1 MIRLIIPHPEQGEGP
16 EIPGAGWYGDDLI
29 HDITILVY
37 SNLDVVFGL
46 FQTYEVDLFS
56 LQKGELE
63 SVCYNAAAEIVEYL
77 RDGDNVDHHGLLG
90 FPLMAIEQV
99 DLDTLVGELHAA
111 SLDSVDRVIDEV
123 SVNLAHVVSKL
134 LAHFNS
140 RIPLDSMFV
149 DHVEYHPHH
158 VHIAIKLLGE
168 GN

>member
-1 MIRLIIPHPEQGEGP
+1 MIRLIIPHPEQMEGSD
-16 EIPGAGWYGDDLI
+16 IPGDSWYTDDLI
-29 HDITILVY
+29 HDITILIY

-63 SVCYNAAAEIVEYL
+63 SVCYNATAQLIEYL
-77 RDGDNVDHHGLLG
+77 RDGDDVDHHGIIG
-90 FPLMAIEQV
+90 YPLMAIEQV
-99 DLDTLVGELHAA
+99 DLDTLVYELHA
-111 SLDSVDRVIDEV
+111 SSMDNLDRITDEV
-123 SVNLAHVVSKL
+123 AVNLAHVVSKL

>member
-1 MIRLIIPHPEQGEGP
+1 MIRLIIPHPEQGEGSD
-16 EIPGAGWYGDDLI
+16 IPGAGWYGDDLI

-77 RDGDNVDHHGLLG
+77 RDGDNVDHRGLLG

-99 DLDTLVGELHAA
+99 DLDTLVCELHAA